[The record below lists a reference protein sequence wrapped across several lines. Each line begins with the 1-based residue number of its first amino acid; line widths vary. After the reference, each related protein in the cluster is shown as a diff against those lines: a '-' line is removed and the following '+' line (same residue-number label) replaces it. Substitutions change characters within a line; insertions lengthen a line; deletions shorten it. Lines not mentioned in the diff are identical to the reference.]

1 MDARVQL
8 VFFGEVLD
16 GFHLD
21 DVKRR
26 LGQVLRLDD
35 AKLARLFSGSRMVLK
50 RSVEPSEA
58 GRYKDNL
65 AKIGA
70 RVHIEPVPA
79 LPPLAA
85 PAAAG
90 APPMPVAPAAPAGP
104 AATPELRL
112 AEPAEED
119 IVCPNCGER
128 QSKRILCRSCATD
141 MPMGIAAKIEAENAA
156 RAARQ
161 DELLARRA
169 MRASATLSSRS
180 PGTFGFGLT
189 GRMGRLQY
197 AASNTWVLVVIYVL
211 AVIVIQ
217 RPSIGRIIFAMLA
230 GLVVMFMSMR
240 LSVLRCHDCNKT
252 GWWTLL
258 TFIPSVN
265 AIFGLV
271 LSFAPGT
278 NGENDYGEEPPPG
291 RWLFLGIASL
301 VLVLVFAFTIKSA
314 MRMAQRHAND
324 QQEDTS
330 DTVEF
335 DTRSNN
341 LPAGEAQAVFNS
353 SYASARGHKAFAV
366 SAGGAWGWSGSAG
379 SVRDAMQAA
388 VSDCDTRREAYSARC
403 VPVNVDGQWGSSRE
417 R

>member
-26 LGQVLRLDD
+26 LGQVLKLDD
-35 AKLARLFSGSRMVLK
+35 AKLARLFSGSRTVLK
-50 RSVEPSEA
+50 RSVDPSEA

-70 RVHIEPVPA
+70 RIHIEPIAEPPPVPA
-79 LPPLAA
+79 PAVVPASATAAA
-85 PAAAG
+85 PAAA
-90 APPMPVAPAAPAGP
+90 
-104 AATPELRL
+104 PELRL
-112 AEPAEED
+112 AEPTEED

-128 QSKRILCRSCATD
+128 QSKRILCRSCATN
-141 MPMGIAAKIEAENAA
+141 MPMGIAAKIETENAA

-169 MRASATLSSRS
+169 MRASATISSRS
-180 PGTFGFGLT
+180 PGTFGFGLA
-189 GRMGRLQY
+189 GRMGRLKY
-197 AASNTWVLVVIYVL
+197 ATSNIWVLVVIYAL
-211 AVIVIQ
+211 AVLVIQ
-217 RPSIGRIIFAMLA
+217 RPSIGRIIFAALA
-230 GLVVMFMSMR
+230 GMVVMFMSMR

-265 AIFGLV
+265 AIFSLV

-278 NGENDYGEEPPPG
+278 QGENDYGEEPPPA
-291 RWLFLGIASL
+291 RWLFLGVASL
-301 VLVLVFAFTIKSA
+301 ALVLVFAFTIKSA
-314 MRMAQRHAND
+314 IRMAQRHADD
-324 QQEDTS
+324 QQEETS

-366 SAGGAWGWSGSAG
+366 SAGGAWGWASSAG

-388 VSDCDTRREAYSARC
+388 VADCDTRREAYSARC
-403 VPVNVDGQWGSSRE
+403 VPVNVDGQWGSARE